1 MVTRLIILLALIVV
15 LVGGCVWQEQRVSAA
30 QQDRDAALQAKRQ
43 AEAER
48 DSAKGSTTVV
58 TQYVDRVQ
66 IMREVGATITR
77 EIPIYVT
84 QKADAACAIPAGFVR
99 LHDAAATGNPAGPP
113 TGDPDAPAAGITLS
127 AVAVAGTVADNYTSC
142 HATAAQL
149 SALQDW
155 IDLHASERAP

>member
-1 MVTRLIILLALIVV
+1 MVTRLIILLALIAV
-15 LVGGCVWQEQRVSAA
+15 LVGGCVWQERRVSTAHTERKQALEAKAA
-30 QQDRDAALQAKRQ
+30 AI
-43 AEAER
+43 AER
-48 DSAKGSTTVV
+48 DSARASTKTVV
-58 TQYVDRVQ
+58 EYVDRVQ
-66 IMREVGATITR
+66 IVREAGATITR

-127 AVAVAGTVADNYTSC
+127 GIAGIVADNYTSC

-155 IDLHASERAP
+155 IDLHAPEPVP

>member
-1 MVTRLIILLALIVV
+1 MVTRLIILLTLIAV

-30 QQDRDAALQAKRQ
+30 QQDRDTALQAKRR

-48 DSAKGSTTVV
+48 NSAKGSTTVV

-66 IMREVGATITR
+66 IVREAGATITR

-113 TGDPDAPAAGITLS
+113 TADPDAPAPGITLS
-127 AVAVAGTVADNYTSC
+127 GIAGTVADNYTSC

-155 IDLHASERAP
+155 IDLHLPAATP

>member
-1 MVTRLIILLALIVV
+1 MVTRLIILLALIAV

-48 DSAKGSTTVV
+48 DSARGSTTVV

-66 IMREVGATITR
+66 IVREAGATITR

-113 TGDPDAPAAGITLS
+113 AGDPDAPAAGITLS
-127 AVAVAGTVADNYTSC
+127 AIAGTVADNYTSC
-142 HATAAQL
+142 HGCSAAKNV
-149 SALQDW
+149 
-155 IDLHASERAP
+155 

>member
-1 MVTRLIILLALIVV
+1 MVTRVIILVVLIAA
-15 LVGGCVWQEQRVSAA
+15 LVGGCVWQEHRVSAA
-30 QQDRDAALQAKRQ
+30 QKDRDAALQAKHQ

-66 IMREVGATITR
+66 IVREAGATITR

-99 LHDAAATGNPAGPP
+99 LHDAAASGNPAGPP
-113 TGDPDAPAAGITLS
+113 TGDPDAPATGVTLS
-127 AVAVAGTVADNYTSC
+127 GIAGTVAGNYTRC

-155 IDLHASERAP
+155 IDLHLPAAPP

>member
-1 MVTRLIILLALIVV
+1 MVTRLILLLALIVV
-15 LVGGCVWQEQRVSAA
+15 LVGGCVWQEQRVSTA
-30 QQDRDAALQAKRQ
+30 QRERKQALDAKVSAI
-43 AEAER
+43 AER
-48 DSAKGSTTVV
+48 DSAKSSTKVV
-58 TQYVDRVQ
+58 VEYVDRVQ
-66 IMREVGATITR
+66 IVREAGATITR

-99 LHDAAATGNPAGPP
+99 LHDAAASGQPAGPS

-127 AVAVAGTVADNYTSC
+127 GIAGTVADNYTSC

-155 IDLHASERAP
+155 IDLHTLEPAP

>member
-1 MVTRLIILLALIVV
+1 MVTRLIILLALIAV
-15 LVGGCVWQEQRVSAA
+15 LVGGCVWQEQRVSTA

-58 TQYVDRVQ
+58 TKYVDRVQ
-66 IMREVGATITR
+66 IVRQAGATITR

-84 QKADAACAIPAGFVR
+84 QKADAACTIPAGFVR
-99 LHDAAATGNPAGPP
+99 LHDAATGNPAGPP

-127 AVAVAGTVADNYTSC
+127 AVAGTVADNYTSC
-142 HATAAQL
+142 HATAEQL

-155 IDLHASERAP
+155 IVLHASEPAP

>member
-1 MVTRLIILLALIVV
+1 MVTRLIILLALIAV
-15 LVGGCVWQEQRVSAA
+15 LVGGCVWQERRVSAA
-30 QQDRDAALQAKRQ
+30 QTERDAALQAKHR

-66 IMREVGATITR
+66 IVREAGATITR

-99 LHDAAATGNPAGPP
+99 LHDAAASGNPAGPA

-127 AVAVAGTVADNYTSC
+127 AVASTVADNYTSC
-142 HATAAQL
+142 HATAEQL

-155 IDLHASERAP
+155 VDLHAPEPAP

>member
-1 MVTRLIILLALIVV
+1 MVTRLIILLALIAV
-15 LVGGCVWQEQRVSAA
+15 LVGGCVWQEQRVNTAQRERKQALDAKAA
-30 QQDRDAALQAKRQ
+30 AI
-43 AEAER
+43 AER
-48 DSAKGSTTVV
+48 DSAKSSIKVV
-58 TQYVDRVQ
+58 VEYVDRVQ
-66 IMREVGATITR
+66 IVREAGATITR

-113 TGDPDAPAAGITLS
+113 AGDPDAPAAGITLS
-127 AVAVAGTVADNYTSC
+127 GIAGTVAANYTSC

-155 IDLHASERAP
+155 IDLHAPEPAP

>member
-1 MVTRLIILLALIVV
+1 MAGAAR
-15 LVGGCVWQEQRVSAA
+15 QRRAEN
-30 QQDRDAALQAKRQ
+30 RDAALQAKRQ

-66 IMREVGATITR
+66 IVREAGAAITR

-113 TGDPDAPAAGITLS
+113 AGDPDAPAAGITLS
-127 AVAVAGTVADNYTSC
+127 AVAATVADNYTSC
-142 HATAAQL
+142 HAATAQL

-155 IDLHASERAP
+155 IDLHAPEPAP

>member
-1 MVTRLIILLALIVV
+1 MVTRLIILLALIAV
-15 LVGGCVWQEQRVSAA
+15 LVGGCVWQEHRVSAA
-30 QQDRDAALQAKRQ
+30 QKDRDTALQAKRQ

-48 DSAKGSTTVV
+48 NSAKASTTVV

-66 IMREVGATITR
+66 IVREAGATITR

-99 LHDAAATGNPAGPP
+99 LHDAAASGNPAGPP
-113 TGDPDAPAAGITLS
+113 AGDPDAPAVGITLS
-127 AVAVAGTVADNYTSC
+127 GIAGTVAYNYISC

-155 IDLHASERAP
+155 IGLHTLEPAP